1 MTRKSRR
8 SNKRKKSDSSKSG
21 DYTPPGKINMVASMS
36 QQVDTSHIVA
46 QALDSVYLSQQNVSG
61 SPVMPQLVFPNPS
74 QSGLPTP
81 DVQSDAPHIHIRHST
96 PVLENSYHN
105 NFPLPSVTHGNILSP
120 PPQPIAIT
128 PVNMQILFTNIALIN
143 DRQEQLDDILSDKL
157 PKLDVL
163 STMDKKLDNFERT
176 INNMKD
182 EINQIKTKQ
191 QQQERTISK
200 EEEHHH
206 NIEDRV

>member
-1 MTRKSRR
+1 
-8 SNKRKKSDSSKSG
+8 
-21 DYTPPGKINMVASMS
+21 
-36 QQVDTSHIVA
+36 
-46 QALDSVYLSQQNVSG
+46 VSG
-61 SPVMPQLVFPNPS
+61 SPVIPQQLVFPNPS
-74 QSGLPTP
+74 QFGLPTP
-81 DVQSDAPHIHIRHST
+81 DVQSDVPHIHIRHST

-105 NFPLPSVTHGNILSP
+105 NFSLPSVTHGNILSP

-128 PVNMQILFTNIALIN
+128 PVNMQTLFTNIALIN

-163 STMDKKLDNFERT
+163 NTMDKKLDNFERT